1 MTDGSVPPLCQA
13 GFNPTALW
21 LRSSVSLMMRK
32 DGAGQRFDRGEERE
46 ADTCLCRMYERN
58 TTGWKW
64 RLYMIMEKL
73 GSKDYLIRK

>member
-32 DGAGQRFDRGEERE
+32 DGAGQRFDRGEQCET
-46 ADTCLCRMYERN
+46 DTCLCRMYELLSGN
-58 TTGWKW
+58 GEA
-64 RLYMIMEKL
+64 LINDGEEKL
-73 GSKDYLIRK
+73 GRE